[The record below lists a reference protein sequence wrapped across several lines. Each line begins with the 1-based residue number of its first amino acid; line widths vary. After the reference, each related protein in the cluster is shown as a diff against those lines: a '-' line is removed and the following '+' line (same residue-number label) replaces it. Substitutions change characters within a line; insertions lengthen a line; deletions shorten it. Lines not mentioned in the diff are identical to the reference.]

1 MKRKMKDYY
10 EIRDNCYEQAEYIKV
25 QRDQVESK
33 IKKDFEVL
41 RCFLQL
47 EEKEEQMKSQM
58 KSQMMKE
65 KIEALDRNIDT
76 ISDVIRTTEEQLMS
90 DQVSFTKKYQVAMTR
105 IQELPKP
112 RLLPGAVLDE
122 AKHVGNLKLTVWER
136 MKEMVSCSPAILDP
150 NTAVPELSLSED
162 LTSVSFKIGAQRPK
176 NPERSSLEN
185 VLGSALDSGTHM
197 WDVEVGDNTE
207 WELGWR
213 GGTFTGQI
221 PG

>member
-1 MKRKMKDYY
+1 MKDY

-41 RCFLQL
+41 RRFLQL
-47 EEKEEQMKSQM
+47 EEKAKLSAVNKEEQK

-65 KIEALDRNIDT
+65 KIEALDSNIAAM
-76 ISDVIRTTEEQLMS
+76 SDGIRTTEEQLMS
-90 DQVSFTKKYQVAMTR
+90 DQVSFTKKYQVTMTR
-105 IQELPKP
+105 IQELSDKP

-136 MKEMVSCSPAILDP
+136 MKEMVSYSPAILDP

-207 WELGWR
+207 WELGVA
-213 GGTFTGQI
+213 
-221 PG
+221 